1 MATPPRGAVV
11 AGVISVA
18 LVAAVLLGEPPN
30 DGAPLDPRSDGPLG
44 TSALVS
50 LVEELGG
57 RADLSVGLPRAGD
70 DVALLLSDRLDEDQ
84 TADVLRW
91 VRDGG
96 TLVVMDPGS
105 SLAPAGVIPGD
116 PLDTADLERGYCTL
130 DALEGVEVVD
140 GGAAARYDADGAYGS
155 CLGSRDFAF
164 VVATEEGAGDIVA
177 IGGASFATN
186 DQLAKDDN
194 AVLAAGLLVPEPG
207 TTVRFVDPP
216 LPAGGGDRSLYDLVS
231 AGVRRGGIQLGLA
244 FLVYAMWRAVRL
256 GRPVREHQA
265 VEIAGAE
272 LVGAAGRLLERGRSP
287 GAAAEVL
294 REGLR
299 RPVRARLGVSAHAPS
314 GALAQVVADRAGI
327 ELAQAQ
333 AAVGEDPVT
342 TEDELVAVARA
353 IASVH
358 QEVLR

>member
-1 MATPPRGAVV
+1 
-11 AGVISVA
+11 
-18 LVAAVLLGEPPN
+18 
-30 DGAPLDPRSDGPLG
+30 LG

-57 RADLSVGLPRAGD
+57 RVELSVGLPDQGD

-84 TADVLRW
+84 TGEVLRW
-91 VRDGG
+91 VRGGG
-96 TLVVMDPGS
+96 TLVVTDPGS
-105 SLAPAGVIPGD
+105 SLSPAGVIPGD
-116 PLDTADLERGYCTL
+116 PLDTADVERGFCTL
-130 DALEGVEVVD
+130 DALDGVEVVD
-140 GGAAARYDADGAYGS
+140 GGAAARYDANGAYGS

-164 VVATEEGAGDIVA
+164 VVATAEGDGDIVA
-177 IGGASFATN
+177 IGGAAFATN
-186 DQLAKDDN
+186 DQLAKEDN
-194 AVLAAGLLVPEPG
+194 AVLAAGLLVPDAG

-216 LPAGGGDRSLYDLVS
+216 LPAGGGDKSLYDLVS
-231 AGVRRGGIQLGLA
+231 HGVRRGGIQLGLA
-244 FLVYAMWRAVRL
+244 FVLYAVWRAVRL
-256 GRPVREHQA
+256 GRPVREDQP

-294 REGLR
+294 RAGLR
-299 RPVRARLGVSAHAPS
+299 RPLRARLGVATHAPS
-314 GALAQVVADRAGI
+314 EALAQVVAERTGLG
-327 ELAQAQ
+327 LAQAR

-353 IASVH
+353 VASVH